1 MKSGNKLQN
10 RSLSSKYKLLKYS
23 DIWLYLGYFW
33 VFITIYVCLMPNP
46 PSTPGIEFGDKLMHT
61 AGYIGLF
68 LWFSQIYHRKHHW
81 RPAVGLILLGIC
93 IELAQSLTAYRSFE
107 IADMFAN
114 TAGVLVG
121 WLLAGTFVSFIFM
134 KFESIVFKEQN
145 V

>member
-1 MKSGNKLQN
+1 VKLGNEIENPSQN
-10 RSLSSKYKLLKYS
+10 VKYKSLKYR

-33 VFITIYVCLMPNP
+33 VSITIYVCLMPNP
-46 PSTPGIEFGDKLMHT
+46 PSPSSFEFGDKLMHM

-68 LWFSQIYHRKHHW
+68 LWFSQIYDRQYHW
-81 RPAVGLILLGIC
+81 YPALGLILLGVF
-93 IELAQSLTAYRSFE
+93 IEFAQSLTVYRSFE

-114 TAGVLVG
+114 TAGVLLG
-121 WLLAGTFVSFIFM
+121 WLLAGTFISFIFM